1 MRGVIALAALAA
13 AMLGIF
19 LHFARQSNLDE
30 HVPDFI
36 ALALAAGALYLAA
49 VYVVDRL
56 PLGRAAFLLIL
67 AAAAAFRLILLPAPP
82 SLSNDIYRYQWE
94 GLVEAAKINPYRV
107 YPAEKSLAKFE
118 HLAHPIK
125 TGANVPTAYPP
136 FSEFAF
142 SWVHTISGYKRLF
155 TALDFATLGVILWML
170 FLLKEPPHRVLI
182 YAWNPTVVVSFSL
195 SGHHDSLAILALML
209 ALLAIIARKP
219 LMSNLLLALSFVSK
233 FFAIVFLPLFLK
245 RTRWAYG
252 ALFAGVVALAYLPYM
267 SAGRGLLTGFRDYA
281 AGWEGNDSL
290 FRIIKLASVSKNQA
304 EFVAAVLL
312 AGLVFYVTKSQMSFL
327 RAGLVLTAGLLL
339 LSPNA
344 FPWYFTWSVPFLCFI
359 PSRPWL
365 LMSVTAVLGYAPVV
379 AYAAG
384 QPYRNSPLI
393 LLIEYGPV
401 VIWLAISGTK
411 ELAAAQTAEAP
422 HR

>member
-1 MRGVIALAALAA
+1 MF
-13 AMLGIF
+13 GIF
-19 LHFARQSNLDE
+19 LHFARQSNLNE
-30 HVPDFI
+30 HVAGFI

-49 VYVVDRL
+49 VFVVDRL
-56 PLGRAAFLLIL
+56 RLGRLALLLIL
-67 AAAAAFRLILLPAPP
+67 VAAAAFRLILLPAPP
-82 SLSNDIYRYQWE
+82 SLSSDIYRYQWE
-94 GLVEAAKINPYRV
+94 GRIEAAKFNPYRT
-107 YPAEKSLAKFE
+107 YPAEKSLVKFQNP
-118 HLAHPIK
+118 AHPVE
-125 TGANVPTAYPP
+125 TGTNVPSAYPP
-136 FSEFAF
+136 LSEFAF
-142 SWVHTISGYKRLF
+142 SWVHTIPGYKRLF
-155 TALDFATLGVILWML
+155 TALDFATLGIILWML

-182 YAWNPTVVVSFSL
+182 YAWNPTVIVSFSL
-195 SGHHDSLAILALML
+195 SGHHDSLAILTLML
-209 ALLAIIARKP
+209 AFLAIIARKP

-252 ALFAGVVALAYLPYM
+252 ALFTGVVALAYLPYAG
-267 SAGRGLLTGFRDYA
+267 AGRGLLTGFGDYA

-290 FRIIKLASVSKNQA
+290 FRIINLASASKTQA

-312 AGLVFYVTKSQMSFL
+312 AGLVFYVTRSQMPLL

-344 FPWYFTWSVPFLCFI
+344 FPWYFTWSVPFLCFT

-384 QPYRNSPLI
+384 QPYRNSMLI
-393 LLIEYGPV
+393 LLLEYGPV
-401 VIWLAISGTK
+401 VIWLAVNGTRD
-411 ELAAAQTAEAP
+411 LASVYAAEAP
-422 HR
+422 HK